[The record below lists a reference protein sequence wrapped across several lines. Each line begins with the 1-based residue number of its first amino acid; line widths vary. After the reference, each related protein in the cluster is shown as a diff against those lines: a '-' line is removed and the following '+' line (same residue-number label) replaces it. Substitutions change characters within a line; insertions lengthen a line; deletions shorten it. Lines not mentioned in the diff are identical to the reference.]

1 MTEWWVV
8 NVSWLKIVSK
18 ETCPGNAAELKMVLE
33 EMNPDTR
40 FIIKE
45 VKMSNRH
52 MPLLDVLKE
61 AD

>member
-8 NVSWLKIVSK
+8 NVSWLQIVSK
-18 ETCPGNAAELKMVLE
+18 ETCPGNAAELMMVLK

-40 FIIKE
+40 FLIKE
-45 VKMSNRH
+45 VKMSKRH

-61 AD
+61 VD